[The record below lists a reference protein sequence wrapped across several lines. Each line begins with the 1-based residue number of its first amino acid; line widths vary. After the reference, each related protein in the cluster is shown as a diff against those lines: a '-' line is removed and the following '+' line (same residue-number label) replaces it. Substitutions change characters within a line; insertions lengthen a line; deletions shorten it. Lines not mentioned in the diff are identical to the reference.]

1 MLQWKNKKLMT
12 DLDMTLLF
20 QQKEIEIN
28 FPVLNL
34 CGHVNIDLW
43 VYKSHLNAPWSPCQR
58 KKKEIK

>member
-1 MLQWKNKKLMT
+1 MT

-34 CGHVNIDLW
+34 CGHVNIDL
-43 VYKSHLNAPWSPCQR
+43 
-58 KKKEIK
+58 